1 VSWPPGA
8 GWDESLPP
16 GTDPSVAMSVAVG
29 ISRHGFGDAAA
40 ALLHTATHETNT
52 AAVSVLVNLRIG
64 SSLLW
69 TKAGS

>member
-1 VSWPPGA
+1 
-8 GWDESLPP
+8 
-16 GTDPSVAMSVAVG
+16 MSVAVG

-69 TKAGS
+69 TKAARDATTSEYTVRLR